1 MGASLTS
8 TESTVH
14 MQSGM
19 RSFRN
24 CDVTGSIQAFD
35 EALRLD
41 PAIRP
46 YLWQRGLSLYYAG
59 DTTLAVW
66 GTCCSALSA
75 DAHTQT
81 IWSHQDIRYSSC
93 ISGGAMCNAF
103 LMVSCSLLAHCM
115 YLSSSLQKGPDRRY
129 ASSRGLDAAD
139 VEQYEA
145 AAMQFQG

>member
-1 MGASLTS
+1 
-8 TESTVH
+8 

-19 RSFRN
+19 RSFRK

-66 GTCCSALSA
+66 
-75 DAHTQT
+75 AHAAQP
-81 IWSHQDIRYSSC
+81 
-93 ISGGAMCNAF
+93 
-103 LMVSCSLLAHCM
+103 
-115 YLSSSLQKGPDRRY
+115 SLQMLIRRPY
-129 ASSRGLDAAD
+129 GHIRTSDIHPASQVVPCATP
-139 VEQYEA
+139 
-145 AAMQFQG
+145 F